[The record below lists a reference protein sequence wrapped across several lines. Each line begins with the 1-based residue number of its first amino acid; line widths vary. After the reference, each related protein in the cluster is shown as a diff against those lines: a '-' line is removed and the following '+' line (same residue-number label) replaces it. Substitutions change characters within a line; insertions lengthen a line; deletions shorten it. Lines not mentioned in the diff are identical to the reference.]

1 MNIPAEPVEL
11 VFDLMGTAIV
21 IDRDHRIRIS
31 VAGADYL
38 NHLKYPARKQNK
50 APTITLHRDAAH
62 ASFVELPM
70 MKAR

>member
-1 MNIPAEPVEL
+1 MQGPGTLRAFVRRRAREEL
-11 VFDLMGTAIV
+11 RV
-21 IDRDHRIRIS
+21 RDHRIRIS
-31 VAGADYL
+31 VARADYL